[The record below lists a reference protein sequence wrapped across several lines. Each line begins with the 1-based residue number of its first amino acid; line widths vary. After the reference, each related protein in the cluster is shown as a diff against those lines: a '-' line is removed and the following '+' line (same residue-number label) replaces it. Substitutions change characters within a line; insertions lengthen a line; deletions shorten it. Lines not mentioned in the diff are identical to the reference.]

1 MFSWSLI
8 LIGPFSCSSAFA
20 LHETVELSIGN
31 FDLEKNCGA
40 QNSKC
45 TACGWSSDLNFE
57 LHCFRLHILY
67 ELSETLELRTRHR
80 WSSGAFCN
88 RTPRSQ
94 NHGSYRSKRSPG
106 GQNYGSYCSKKAK
119 TMGASTQNEAPEAIW
134 TKLPWKWVSRS
145 HLSFLSKNTKISR
158 DFSASKCG
166 QFQY

>member
-1 MFSWSLI
+1 M
-8 LIGPFSCSSAFA
+8 
-20 LHETVELSIGN
+20 ELSIGN

-57 LHCFRLHILY
+57 LHGFRLQILY
-67 ELSETLELRTRHR
+67 VLSETLELRTRHR
-80 WSSGAFCN
+80 WSSGAFFETN
-88 RTPRSQ
+88 PHKPKPLELSLKTNPR
-94 NHGSYRSKRSPG
+94 RPKLWELLF
-106 GQNYGSYCSKKAK
+106 KKAK
-119 TMGASTQNEAPEAIW
+119 TMGAIAQNEAPEAIW